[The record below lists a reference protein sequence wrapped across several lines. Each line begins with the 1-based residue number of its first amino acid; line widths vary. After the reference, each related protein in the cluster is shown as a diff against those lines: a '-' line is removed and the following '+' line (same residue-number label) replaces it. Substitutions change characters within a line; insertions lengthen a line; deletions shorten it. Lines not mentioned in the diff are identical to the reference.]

1 MTDGAAMDDRPLHAD
16 GLLLRPFE
24 EADAAAFA
32 AAVRESAVGMQRW
45 MPWSSADYSADQALQ
60 WFQACRDGWAAGSAC
75 EYGIFEQD
83 TAAFVGGAGL
93 NKIQH
98 DPRFCNLGYWVRQ
111 SCRGQGVAP
120 RVVRALA
127 AQAFGPLGLQRVE
140 IVVAVGN
147 LASERVAEKAGAFR
161 EGVARNRLVIDGRPA
176 DAHMFSLVP

>member
-1 MTDGAAMDDRPLHAD
+1 MDDSQLHAD

-24 EADAAAFA
+24 DTDAAAFA
-32 AAVRESAVGMQRW
+32 AAVRESAEGMRRW
-45 MPWSSADYSADQALQ
+45 MPWCSVDYSAEQALK
-60 WFQACRDGWAAGSAC
+60 WFQACRDGWTAGTAC
-75 EYGIFEQD
+75 EYGVFDRD

-120 RVVRALA
+120 RVVQALA
-127 AQAFGPLGLQRVE
+127 AQAFGPLGLHRVE

-147 LASERVAEKAGAFR
+147 LASERVAVKAGALR
-161 EGVARNRLVIDGRPA
+161 EGVARNRLVIDGRPVA
-176 DAHMFSLVP
+176 AHMFSLVP

>member
-1 MTDGAAMDDRPLHAD
+1 MDDSQLHAD

-24 EADAAAFA
+24 DPDAASFA
-32 AAVRESAVGMQRW
+32 AAVRESADGMRRW
-45 MPWSSADYSADQALQ
+45 MPWSSADYRAEQALQ
-60 WFQACRDGWAAGSAC
+60 WFQACRDGWAAGTAC
-75 EYGIFEQD
+75 EYGVFDRD

-93 NKIQH
+93 NKIQN

-127 AQAFGPLGLQRVE
+127 TQAFGPLGLHRVE

-147 LASERVAEKAGAFR
+147 LASERVAVKSGALR
-161 EGVARNRLVIDGRPA
+161 EGVARNRLVIDERPVA
-176 DAHMFSLVP
+176 AHMFSLVP

>member
-1 MTDGAAMDDRPLHAD
+1 MGDSQLYAD

-24 EADAAAFA
+24 DPDAASFA
-32 AAVRESAVGMQRW
+32 AAVRESAEGMQRW
-45 MPWSSADYSADQALQ
+45 MPWSSADYRAEQALQ
-60 WFQACRDGWAAGSAC
+60 WFQACRDGWAAGTAF
-75 EYGIFEQD
+75 EYGIFDQD

-127 AQAFGPLGLQRVE
+127 TQAFGPLGLHRVE

-147 LASERVAEKAGAFR
+147 LASERVAVKAGAVR
-161 EGVARNRLVIDGRPA
+161 EGVARNRLVIDGRPVA
-176 DAHMFSLVP
+176 AHMFSLVP

>member
-1 MTDGAAMDDRPLHAD
+1 MDASPLHAE

-24 EADAAAFA
+24 DADAVPFA
-32 AAVRESAVGMQRW
+32 AAVRESAEGMQRW
-45 MPWSSADYSADQALQ
+45 MPWSAVDYRVEQALQ
-60 WFQACRDGWAAGSAC
+60 WFQACRDGWVDGTAC
-75 EYGIFEQD
+75 EYGVFDRD

-93 NKIQH
+93 NRIQS

-127 AQAFGPLGLQRVE
+127 AQAFGPLGLHRVE

-147 LASERVAEKAGAFR
+147 LASERVAVKSGALR